1 MNIKIGHGYD
11 IHRTAEDRKMI
22 IGGVEIPY
30 EKGLL
35 GHSDADVLIHAIID
49 SILGAL
55 GKGDIGTHFPDTS
68 DDYLNIDSAILLK
81 RTMDILKKEGYTVG
95 NLDST
100 VIAQRPKL
108 NPHISAIRARLAE
121 IMNIPQESINVK
133 AKTEEGL
140 GYIGSGDAISAHAVV
155 IIERIQG

>member
-1 MNIKIGHGYD
+1 MNFKIGHGYD
-11 IHRTAEDRKMI
+11 IHRTAEGRKMI

-49 SILGAL
+49 SLLGAM
-55 GKGDIGTHFPDTS
+55 GKGDIGTHFPDT
-68 DDYLNIDSAILLK
+68 DDKYLNIDSALLLQ
-81 RTMDILKKEGYTVG
+81 RTMEIMKDEGYTVG
-95 NLDST
+95 NLDAT

-108 NPHISAIRARLAE
+108 NPHIPQIKDRLAQ
-121 IMNIPQESINVK
+121 IMGIPSERVNVK

-140 GYIGSGDAISAHAVV
+140 GYIGAGDAISAHAVV
-155 IIERIQG
+155 IIEK

>member
-1 MNIKIGHGYD
+1 MNIKIGQGYD
-11 IHRTAEDRKMI
+11 IHRTAEGRKMI

-49 SILGAL
+49 AILGAL

-68 DDYLNIDSAILLK
+68 DKYLNIDSAILLK
-81 RTMDILKKEGYTVG
+81 RTMEILKSEGYRIG

-100 VIAQRPKL
+100 IIAQRPKL
-108 NPHISAIRARLAE
+108 NPHIPAIRTRLAE
-121 IMNIPQESINVK
+121 IMEISSEDINVK

-140 GYIGSGDAISAHAVV
+140 GYIGAGDAISAQAVV
-155 IIERIQG
+155 IIEKVQG

>member
-1 MNIKIGHGYD
+1 MTFKIGHGYD
-11 IHRTAEDRKMI
+11 IHRTAEGRKMI

-35 GHSDADVLIHAIID
+35 GHSDADVLIHAVID

-81 RTMDILKKEGYTVG
+81 RTVEMLAKEGYKIG

-108 NPHISAIRARLAE
+108 NPHISSIRARLAD
-121 IMNIPQESINVK
+121 IMGITQDSVNVK

-140 GYIGSGDAISAHAVV
+140 GYIGAGDAISAHAVV
-155 IIERIQG
+155 IIEKI

>member
-1 MNIKIGHGYD
+1 MTFKIGQGYD
-11 IHRTAEDRKMI
+11 IHRTAEGRKMI
-22 IGGVEIPY
+22 IGGIEIPY
-30 EKGLL
+30 QKGLL

-81 RTMDILKKEGYTVG
+81 KTMEMLTMEGYRIG

-100 VIAQRPKL
+100 VIAQKPKL
-108 NPHISAIRARLAE
+108 NPHIPAIKARLAE
-121 IMNIPQESINVK
+121 IMGIPQESINVK

-140 GYIGSGDAISAHAVV
+140 GYIGAGDAISAQAVV
-155 IIERIQG
+155 IIEKI

>member
-1 MNIKIGHGYD
+1 MTFKIGQGYD
-11 IHRTAEDRKMI
+11 IHRTAEGRKMI

-81 RTMDILKKEGYTVG
+81 KTMEMLTMEGYRIG

-100 VIAQRPKL
+100 VIAQKPKL
-108 NPHISAIRARLAE
+108 NPHIPTIKARLAE
-121 IMNIPQESINVK
+121 IMGIPQDSINVK

-140 GYIGSGDAISAHAVV
+140 GYIGAGDAISAQAVV
-155 IIERIQG
+155 IIEKI